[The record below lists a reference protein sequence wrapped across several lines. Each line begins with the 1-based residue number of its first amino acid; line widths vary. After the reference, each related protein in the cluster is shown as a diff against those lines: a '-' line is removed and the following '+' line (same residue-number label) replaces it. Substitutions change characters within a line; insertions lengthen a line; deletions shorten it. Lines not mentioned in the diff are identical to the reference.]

1 MLRVHTAGAACFF
14 NWQGAPQRCSFV
26 AGLAYTSPAS
36 PAFFGLN
43 LRFRTVSHPSL
54 TIYLATTK
62 VVDELHLSG
71 D

>member
-1 MLRVHTAGAACFF
+1 MLPMRTVGAACFF

-26 AGLAYTSPAS
+26 AGLAYSSPAS
-36 PAFFGLN
+36 PAFFALN
-43 LRFRTVSHPSL
+43 PRFRMVLLPSL
-54 TIYLATTK
+54 TIYLTTTK